1 LPYTLLYHPDVAD
14 ADLPLLPSNI
24 QRRIARAIETRLAEA
39 PERYGAPL
47 RETLRGYWKLRV
59 GDYRVVYQ
67 VAGSEVRVLGICI
80 ASAYTTTSCGA
91 VGGLPPRPDPFT

>member
-1 LPYTLLYHPDVAD
+1 MPYTLIYHPDVAD

-24 QRRIARAIETRLAEA
+24 QRRIARAIEARLAEA

-67 VAGSEVRVLGICI
+67 VAGAEVRVLGILHRKRVYEDI
-80 ASAYTTTSCGA
+80 MRRRGW
-91 VGGLPPRPDPFT
+91 LPPSV

>member
-1 LPYTLLYHPDVAD
+1 MPYTFVYHPDVAD

-24 QRRIARAIETRLAEA
+24 QRRIARAIESRLAEA
-39 PERYGAPL
+39 PERYGTPL

-67 VAGSEVRVLGICI
+67 VMGAEVRVLGILHRKRVYEDIMRCRGWPS
-80 ASAYTTTSCGA
+80 ASA
-91 VGGLPPRPDPFT
+91 